1 MDNYELTLRT
11 LFEKYGTLEK
21 FEDSNFNYYFI
32 LNTREL
38 FDKENLL
45 YYMGNIK
52 LLLVIKEKGECII
65 YCFRISSKDEIGKN
79 VLEIINKINIS
90 IEYGKYFLD
99 SDGDVDW
106 EYKFDLDCIS
116 SEDIHDLLISFVR
129 SVLNFGVMINEIKI
143 ERNNIDINE

>member
-21 FEDSNFNYYFI
+21 FEDSDLIYSFI
-32 LNTREL
+32 LDTNEL
-38 FDKENLL
+38 FDKDNLL

-52 LLLVIKEKGECII
+52 LLLVIKEKGECGI

-106 EYKFDLDCIS
+106 EYKFDLDYIS
-116 SEDIHDLLISFVR
+116 SDDIHELLISFVR
-129 SVLNFGVMINEIKI
+129 GVLSFGVMINKLKI
-143 ERNNIDINE
+143 ERNNID